1 MKPGRLVLPALMFGI
16 ATSPKP
22 AIAVPFDVIVP
33 EEIRIDTSAPLV
45 GVCFH
50 HWGWVVATKETIF
63 QIDLDGATVSI
74 KTDSTTISISQDGFS
89 NTFLVAPLD
98 SSEVAGVR
106 LDPENASAYD
116 SLLAMGETLK
126 DPSISLFTTEI
137 IFPAD
142 YADTVTA
149 TGTLVI
155 AGHELTYSTRI
166 VFGSFGQVPTV
177 SKGQR
182 LSATAIPVTVSQSTW
197 GELKTR
203 FLDQENPARPSR
215 ENP

>member
-16 ATSPKP
+16 AVSIKP

-33 EEIRIDTSAPLV
+33 EEIRINTTAVV

-50 HWGWVVATKETIF
+50 HWGWVVATKETIS
-63 QIDLDGATVSI
+63 QMDLDGARVSI
-74 KTDSTTISISQDGFS
+74 ESDPMTISISQDGFS
-89 NTFLVAPLD
+89 NVFLIAPLD

-116 SLLAMGETLK
+116 SLLTMGETIK

-137 IFPAD
+137 IFPSGHV
-142 YADTVTA
+142 DTVTA
-149 TGTLVI
+149 TGTLII
-155 AGHELTYSTRI
+155 AGHELTYTTQI
-166 VFGSFGQVPTV
+166 VFGSFGPVPTV
-177 SKGQR
+177 TKGQR
-182 LSATAIPVTVSQSTW
+182 ISATAIPVMVSPATW

-203 FLDQENPARPSR
+203 FLNQRHPARPSR
-215 ENP
+215 KTP